1 MIDPEV
7 KKLVEQGIG
16 LRTAYRMVRKEK
28 EKGKGKRKEP
38 KYEYS
43 KGRWV

>member
-16 LRTAYRMVRKEK
+16 LRTAYRIVRKEK
-28 EKGKGKRKEP
+28 GKEP
-38 KYEYS
+38 EFRYEYS

>member
-7 KKLVEQGIG
+7 KKMVEQGIG

-28 EKGKGKRKEP
+28 GKKKKKEP
-38 KYEYS
+38 EFRYKYS